1 MSNIKTAVILKG
13 SRALLQGQK
22 FAPELMTVVGIAGT
36 VTAAVLA
43 ARATL
48 KLQPILDETA
58 EDVENIKAEY
68 AHGDTDHSE
77 YKKYLSKAYFTGGVK
92 VAKLYAVP
100 VGVGALSIAATAG
113 GASIQ
118 HKRVVG
124 LAAAYKGLDA
134 SFNEYRKNVIA
145 EHGEEKDAEYR
156 LGLRAVDEAEKD
168 SEDGSDVPAVLDDE
182 VFGSPYARVFGEMNE
197 NWVKEPGFN
206 LMFLRQKQ
214 DYLNNRL
221 HARGHLFLN
230 EVYEA
235 LGFEH
240 SKAGA
245 VTGWVL
251 GSNGD
256 NIVDFGIY
264 TGGARTENF
273 VNGNE
278 NSVLLDFNV
287 DGVIFDK
294 IEKRRK

>member
-1 MSNIKTAVILKG
+1 MSNIKTAVVLKG
-13 SRALLQGQK
+13 SRALLQGK
-22 FAPELMTVVGIAGT
+22 RFAPELMTVVGIAGT

-68 AHGDTDHSE
+68 AHGDTDHGE

-100 VGVGALSIAATAG
+100 VGVGVLSIAATAG

-145 EHGEEKDAEYR
+145 EHGEEKDNEYR

-168 SEDGSDVPAVLDDE
+168 SEEGDTPAVLDDA
-182 VFGSPYARVFGEMNE
+182 VFGSAYARVFGEMNE
-197 NWVKEPGFN
+197 NWVKEDGFN

-214 DYLNNRL
+214 DFLNNKL

-235 LGFEH
+235 LGFDH
-240 SKAGA
+240 SKAGS
-245 VTGWVL
+245 VVGWVL

-256 NIVDFGIY
+256 NVVDFGIY
-264 TGGARTENF
+264 TSGARTADF
-273 VNGNE
+273 VNGLE
-278 NSVLLDFNV
+278 KSVLLDFNV
-287 DGVIFDK
+287 DGVIYDQ